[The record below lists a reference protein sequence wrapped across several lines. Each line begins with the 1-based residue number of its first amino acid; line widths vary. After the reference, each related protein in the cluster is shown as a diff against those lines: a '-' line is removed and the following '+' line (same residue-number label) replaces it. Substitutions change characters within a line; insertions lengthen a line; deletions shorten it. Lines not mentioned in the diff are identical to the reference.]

1 MKKFE
6 TPVIEVNK
14 LEVADVIATS
24 QDWETDER
32 G

>member
-1 MKKFE
+1 MMKFE
-6 TPVIEVNK
+6 TPVIEVSK
-14 LEVADVIATS
+14 YEVVDIITTS